1 MIMRKEVISNKMI
14 VLGVFLLYSLNVFL
28 QTNSTNRT
36 YEVWDDQPAPNR
48 GKDYSRIQA
57 KGYPADPDWEAHSY
71 PIGNGYMGANIFGR
85 TDVERIQITEKTLAN
100 EGLYGKGGLTN
111 FAEIYLDLNHYNP
124 KNYKR
129 SLNLNEAILNVSYEN
144 DGVKYTRE
152 YLANYPENVIAIKL
166 SSDKKGK
173 VSFTLRAEIPYRKSA
188 NEINTKY
195 GKTFAEKDLITLFG
209 NIAHFNVNYEGQIK
223 IINDGGKL
231 YPQNSNSNAEIRVEN
246 ANSVVLL
253 IAAGTNYE
261 LSEKVFLEKTNNK
274 KLDVNV
280 FPHEKVAK
288 RIDNATT
295 IGFET
300 LKAIHLKDYQN
311 LFSRVNLSFSHDD
324 PQVTTKTLLENYKED
339 ASNTFLEEL
348 MFHFGRYLLI
358 SSSRKGTLPCGL
370 QGVWSQYAVTPWTGG
385 YWHNINVQMNY
396 WGAFSTNMAETF
408 IPYLEYYKAYRPLT
422 EEYATEYV
430 KKNNPESLAEDGD
443 NGWAIGT
450 GATVYVIGAPG
461 GHSGPG
467 TGGFTSKLLWDRYK
481 YTQDTTFLREIGYP
495 ALLSMSKFLSKTLK
509 PYENGLL
516 LVEPSASPEI
526 RVKQFKEGANGDPLI
541 GSFSGPH
548 YVTTGTTFDQGF
560 VWETYNDVLKAAEIL
575 GAEDDYLNIVKN
587 QINRLDP
594 ILIGTSGQV
603 KEYREENAYGE
614 IGDPHHRHVSHLCP
628 LYPGTLINSTT
639 PEWMQGAI
647 TALDLRGN
655 KATGWALAHR
665 MNLRARTKDG
675 EQAHEV
681 FSVLIKEKTLPNLW
695 SVHPPFQIDANLGLM
710 AGVAEML
717 IQSHEGFIEL
727 LPALPKAWQTGSFDG
742 LVARGNFEVSL
753 RWKNSN
759 ISSVKILSKSDGK
772 CSIKLPNTKGVQ
784 IKDRIGKQIVYKI
797 NDEDIV
803 EFNTKKSGKYFITI
817 K

>member
-1 MIMRKEVISNKMI
+1 MRKEI
-14 VLGVFLLYSLNVFL
+14 VLICFVVLCTNVFS
-28 QTNSTNRT
+28 QQNIMNRV

-48 GKDYSRIQA
+48 GSDYSIIKSR
-57 KGYPADPDWEAHSY
+57 GYPYDADWESHSY

-85 TDVERIQITEKTLAN
+85 TDTERIQITEKTLAN
-100 EGLYGKGGLTN
+100 EGLYSKGGLTN
-111 FAEIYLDLNHYNP
+111 FAEIYLDFNHYNP

-129 SLNLNEAILNVSYEN
+129 SLNLNEAILHVSYEN
-144 DGVKYTRE
+144 EGVQYTRE

-166 SSDKKGK
+166 SSNKKGEI
-173 VSFTLRAEIPYRKSA
+173 SFTLRAEIPYRKSA

-195 GKTFAEKDLITLFG
+195 GKTFAENGLITLSG

-223 IINDGGKL
+223 VINDGGTL
-231 YPQNSNSNAEIRVEN
+231 FAQNSNKNAEIRVEN

-280 FPHEKVAK
+280 FPHEKVTK
-288 RIDNATT
+288 RIKNATT

-300 LKAIHLKDYQN
+300 LKETHLKDYQN
-311 LFSRVNLSFSHDD
+311 LFSRVNLSFS
-324 PQVTTKTLLENYKED
+324 PEIPEIPTKTLLENYKED
-339 ASNTFLEEL
+339 DSNHFLEEL

-430 KKNNPESLAEDGD
+430 KKNNPEALAEDGD
-443 NGWAIGT
+443 NGWAIGS
-450 GATVYVIGAPG
+450 GATAYVIGAPG

-467 TGGFTSKLLWDRYK
+467 TGGFTSKLLWDRYEF
-481 YTQDTTFLREIGYP
+481 TRDTTFLREIGYP

-509 PYENGLL
+509 PHENGLL

-526 RVKQFKEGANGDPLI
+526 RVKQLKGGANDDSLIGSFI

-548 YVTTGTTFDQGF
+548 YVTVGTTFDQGF

-575 GAEDDYLNIVKN
+575 GAEDDFLNTVKN
-587 QINRLDP
+587 QIKRLDP

-614 IGDPHHRHVSHLCP
+614 IGDPHHRHVSHMCP
-628 LYPGTLINSTT
+628 LYPGTLINSNT
-639 PEWMQGAI
+639 PEWLQGAI
-647 TALDLRGN
+647 TSLDFRGN
-655 KATGWALAHR
+655 KCGGWALVHR
-665 MNLRARTKDG
+665 MNLRARTKEAEKAYEAFG
-675 EQAHEV
+675 Q
-681 FSVLIKEKTLPNLW
+681 LLKERTLPNLW
-695 SVHPPFQIDANLGLM
+695 SVYPPFQIDANLGLV

-717 IQSHEGFIEL
+717 LQSHEGYIEL

-742 LVARGNFEVSL
+742 LVARGNFELSMKWQNSKISL
-753 RWKNSN
+753 L
-759 ISSVKILSKSDGK
+759 KIIAKSGGK
-772 CSIKLPNTKGVQ
+772 CTIKYPNIESTE
-784 IKDRIGKQIVYKI
+784 IKDDAGKVMSYTKEGENRISL
-797 NDEDIV
+797 
-803 EFNTKKSGKYFITI
+803 NTTQSGTYFITFNE
-817 K
+817 

>member
-1 MIMRKEVISNKMI
+1 MRKEI
-14 VLGVFLLYSLNVFL
+14 VLICFVVLCTNVFS
-28 QTNSTNRT
+28 QQNIMNRV

-48 GKDYSRIQA
+48 GSDYSIIKSR
-57 KGYPADPDWEAHSY
+57 GYPYDADWESHSY

-85 TDVERIQITEKTLAN
+85 TDTERIQITEKTLAN

-111 FAEIYLDLNHYNP
+111 FAEIYLDFNHYNP

-129 SLNLNEAILNVSYEN
+129 SLNLNEAILNVSYEQ
-144 DGVKYTRE
+144 DGVQYTRE
-152 YLANYPENVIAIKL
+152 YLANYPENIIAIKL

-173 VSFTLRAEIPYRKSA
+173 ISFTLRAEIPYRKSA

-195 GKTFAEKDLITLFG
+195 GKTFAENGLITLSG

-223 IINDGGKL
+223 VINDGGKL
-231 YPQNSNSNAEIRVEN
+231 IAENSNPIAEIRVEN

-295 IGFET
+295 IGFEA

-311 LFSRVNLSFSHDD
+311 LFSRVNLSFSPEV

-339 ASNTFLEEL
+339 ASNIFLEEL

-408 IPYLEYYKAYRPLT
+408 IPYLEYYKAYRPIT

-430 KKNNPESLAEDGD
+430 KKNNPQALAEDGD

-450 GATVYVIGAPG
+450 GATAYVIGAPG

-467 TGGFTSKLLWDRYK
+467 TGGFTSKLLWDRYEF
-481 YTQDTTFLREIGYP
+481 TQDTTFLREIGYP

-526 RVKQFKEGANGDPLI
+526 RVKAAD

-575 GAEDDYLNIVKN
+575 SAEDDFLSTVKN

-628 LYPGTLINSTT
+628 LYPGTLINSST
-639 PEWMQGAI
+639 PEWMLGAI
-647 TALDLRGN
+647 TALELRGN

-665 MNLRARTKDG
+665 MNLRARAKDA

-681 FSVLIKEKTLPNLW
+681 YSVLLKEKTLPNLW

-717 IQSHEGFIEL
+717 MQSHEGYIQL
-727 LPALPKAWQTGSFDG
+727 LPALPKAWNTGSFDG
-742 LVARGNFEVSL
+742 LVTRGNFELSMNWENSKISL
-753 RWKNSN
+753 L
-759 ISSVKILSKSDGK
+759 KIIAKSGGK
-772 CSIKLPNTKGVQ
+772 CTIKYPNIESTE
-784 IKDRIGKQIVYKI
+784 IKDDAGKLMSYTKEGENRIS
-797 NDEDIV
+797 
-803 EFNTKKSGKYFITI
+803 FNTTQSGTYFITFNE
-817 K
+817 

>member
-1 MIMRKEVISNKMI
+1 MRKEI
-14 VLGVFLLYSLNVFL
+14 VLICFVVLCTNVFS
-28 QTNSTNRT
+28 QQNIMNRV

-48 GKDYSRIQA
+48 GSDYSIIKSR
-57 KGYPADPDWEAHSY
+57 GYPYDADWESHSY

-85 TDVERIQITEKTLAN
+85 TDTERIQITEKTLAN

-111 FAEIYLDLNHYNP
+111 FAEIYLDFNHYNP

-144 DGVKYTRE
+144 EGVQYTRE
-152 YLANYPENVIAIKL
+152 YLANYPENIIAIKL

-173 VSFTLRAEIPYRKSA
+173 ISFTLRAEIPYRKSA

-195 GKTFAEKDLITLFG
+195 GKTFAENGLITLSG

-223 IINDGGKL
+223 VINDGGKL
-231 YPQNSNSNAEIRVEN
+231 IAENSNPIAEIRVEN

-295 IGFET
+295 IGFEA
-300 LKAIHLKDYQN
+300 LKARHLKDYQN
-311 LFSRVNLSFSHDD
+311 LFSRVNLSFSPEV

-339 ASNTFLEEL
+339 ASNIFLEEL

-408 IPYLEYYKAYRPLT
+408 IPYLEYYKAYRPIT

-430 KKNNPESLAEDGD
+430 KKNNPQALAEDGD

-450 GATVYVIGAPG
+450 GATAYVIGAPG

-467 TGGFTSKLLWDRYK
+467 TGGFTSKLLWDRYEF
-481 YTQDTTFLREIGYP
+481 TQDTTFLREIGYP

-526 RVKQFKEGANGDPLI
+526 RVKAAD

-575 GAEDDYLNIVKN
+575 SAEDDFLSTVKN

-628 LYPGTLINSTT
+628 LYPGTLINSST
-639 PEWMQGAI
+639 PEWMLGAI
-647 TALDLRGN
+647 TALELRGN

-665 MNLRARTKDG
+665 MNLRARAKDA

-681 FSVLIKEKTLPNLW
+681 YSVLLKEKTLPNLW

-717 IQSHEGFIEL
+717 LQSHEGYIQL
-727 LPALPKAWQTGSFDG
+727 LPALPKAWNTGSFDG
-742 LVARGNFEVSL
+742 LVTRGNFELSMN
-753 RWKNSN
+753 WENSK
-759 ISSVKILSKSDGK
+759 ISHFKIIAKSGGK
-772 CSIKLPNTKGVQ
+772 CTIKYPNIESAE
-784 IKDRIGKQIVYKI
+784 IKDDAGKLMSYTKEGENRIS
-797 NDEDIV
+797 
-803 EFNTKKSGKYFITI
+803 FNTTQSGTYFITFNE
-817 K
+817 

>member
-1 MIMRKEVISNKMI
+1 MRKEI
-14 VLGVFLLYSLNVFL
+14 VLICFVVLCTNVFS
-28 QTNSTNRT
+28 QQNIMNRV

-48 GKDYSRIQA
+48 GSDYSIIKSR
-57 KGYPADPDWEAHSY
+57 GYPYDADWESHSY

-85 TDVERIQITEKTLAN
+85 TDTERIQITEKTLAN

-111 FAEIYLDLNHYNP
+111 FAEIYLDFNHYNP

-129 SLNLNEAILNVSYEN
+129 SLNLNEAILNVSYEQ
-144 DGVKYTRE
+144 DGVQYTRE
-152 YLANYPENVIAIKL
+152 YLANYPENIIAIKL

-173 VSFTLRAEIPYRKSA
+173 ISFTLRAEIPYRKSA

-195 GKTFAEKDLITLFG
+195 GKTFAENGLITLSG

-223 IINDGGKL
+223 VINDGGKL
-231 YPQNSNSNAEIRVEN
+231 IAENSNPIAEIRVEN

-280 FPHEKVAK
+280 LPHEKVAK
-288 RIDNATT
+288 RINNATA
-295 IGFET
+295 IGFEA
-300 LKAIHLKDYQN
+300 LKARHLKDYQN
-311 LFSRVNLSFSHDD
+311 LFSRVNLSFSPEV

-339 ASNTFLEEL
+339 ASNIFLEEL

-408 IPYLEYYKAYRPLT
+408 IPYLEYYKAYRPIT

-430 KKNNPESLAEDGD
+430 KKNNPQALAEDGD

-450 GATVYVIGAPG
+450 GATAYVIGAPG

-467 TGGFTSKLLWDRYK
+467 TGGFTSKLLWDRYEF
-481 YTQDTTFLREIGYP
+481 TQDTTFLREIGYP

-526 RVKQFKEGANGDPLI
+526 RVKAAD

-575 GAEDDYLNIVKN
+575 SAEDDFLSTVKN

-628 LYPGTLINSTT
+628 LYPGTLINSST
-639 PEWMQGAI
+639 PEWMLGAI
-647 TALDLRGN
+647 TALELRGN

-665 MNLRARTKDG
+665 MNLRARAEDA

-681 FSVLIKEKTLPNLW
+681 YSVLLKEKTLPNLW

-717 IQSHEGFIEL
+717 MQSHEGYIQL
-727 LPALPKAWQTGSFDG
+727 LPALPKAWNTGSFDG
-742 LVARGNFEVSL
+742 LVTRGNFELSMNWENSKISL
-753 RWKNSN
+753 L
-759 ISSVKILSKSDGK
+759 KIIAKSGGK
-772 CSIKLPNTKGVQ
+772 CTIKYPNIESTE
-784 IKDRIGKQIVYKI
+784 IKDDAGKLMSYTKEGENRIS
-797 NDEDIV
+797 
-803 EFNTKKSGKYFITI
+803 FNTTQSGTYFITFNE
-817 K
+817 